1 MIVFI
6 ICIIAAI
13 VCFLWGLSEDGIGSA
28 FFLGFLG
35 GLIGLFIGLLI
46 VLFGCCM
53 FESMPAESKDIEYN
67 EDVKLIDIKDNF
79 GINGQG
85 YLFSSYVKDK
95 LKYVYLY
102 EDEIRGITINTID
115 ADKAYIKY
123 IDNSETPHIQKW
135 SEVSKSKV
143 FNWLFC
149 PCTVRYTIYL
159 PEGAVIEN
167 TYEVDLE

>member
-1 MIVFI
+1 MIMLI
-6 ICIIAAI
+6 ICIVVA
-13 VCFLWGLSEDGIGSA
+13 VGCFLWGLSEDGIGSA
-28 FFLGFLG
+28 FFLGFFG
-35 GLIGLFIGLLI
+35 GFIGFLIGLLV

-53 FESMPAESKDIEYN
+53 FESMPAESKAIEYN
-67 EDVKLIDIKDNF
+67 EDVKLIALEDNF
-79 GINGQG
+79 GTSGRG
-85 YLFSSYVKDK
+85 YLFSSYVKDE

-102 EDEIRGITINTID
+102 EDEIHGITTNSVD
-115 ADKAYIKY
+115 ADKVYIKY

-143 FNWLFC
+143 FNWLFW

>member
-1 MIVFI
+1 MIMVI
-6 ICIIAAI
+6 ICIVVA
-13 VCFLWGLSEDGIGSA
+13 VGCFLWGLSEDGIGSA
-28 FFLGFLG
+28 FFLGFFG
-35 GLIGLFIGLLI
+35 GFIGFLIGLLV

-53 FESMPAESKDIEYN
+53 FESMPAESKAIEYN
-67 EDVKLIDIKDNF
+67 
-79 GINGQG
+79 
-85 YLFSSYVKDK
+85 
-95 LKYVYLY
+95 
-102 EDEIRGITINTID
+102 EDEIRGITTNTVD
-115 ADKAYIKY
+115 ADKTYIKY

>member
-1 MIVFI
+1 MIMLI
-6 ICIIAAI
+6 ICVVAA
-13 VCFLWGLSEDGIGSA
+13 VGCCLWGLYEDGIGSA
-28 FFLGFLG
+28 LFLGFFG
-35 GLIGLFIGLLI
+35 GFIGLLI
-46 VLFGCCM
+46 GTLVILLGCSV
-53 FESMPAESKDIEYN
+53 FESMPAESKAIEYN
-67 EDVKLIDIKDNF
+67 EDVKLIALKDNF
-79 GINGQG
+79 GASGRG
-85 YLFSSYVKDK
+85 YLFSAYVKDE

-102 EDEIRGITINTID
+102 EDEIRGITTNTVD
-115 ADKAYIKY
+115 ADKTYIKY

-159 PEGAVIEN
+159 PEGTVIEN

>member
-1 MIVFI
+1 MIIFI
-6 ICIIAAI
+6 ICIAVA
-13 VCFLWGLSEDGIGSA
+13 VGCFLWGLFEDGIGSA
-28 FFLGFLG
+28 FFLGFFG
-35 GLIGLFIGLLI
+35 GFIGLLI
-46 VLFGCCM
+46 GLLVVLFGCCM
-53 FESMPAESKDIEYN
+53 FENMPAESKAIEYN
-67 EDVKLIDIKDNF
+67 EDVKLIALKDNF

-85 YLFSSYVKDK
+85 YLFSSYVEDE

-102 EDEIRGITINTID
+102 EDEIRGITTNSVD

-135 SEVSKSKV
+135 SEVSKSRV

-149 PCTVRYTIYL
+149 PGTVRYTIYL
-159 PEGAVIEN
+159 PEGSVIEN

>member
-1 MIVFI
+1 MIMFI
-6 ICIIAAI
+6 ICIVVA
-13 VCFLWGLSEDGIGSA
+13 VGWFLWGLSEDGIGFA
-28 FFLGFLG
+28 FLLGFFG
-35 GLIGLFIGLLI
+35 GFIGFLIGLL
-46 VLFGCCM
+46 VALFGCCM
-53 FESMPAESKDIEYN
+53 FESMPAESKAIEYN
-67 EDVKLIDIKDNF
+67 EDVKLIAIKDNF
-79 GINGQG
+79 GVNGQG
-85 YLFSSYVKDK
+85 YLFSSYVKDE

-102 EDEIRGITINTID
+102 EDEIRGITTNSVD

-135 SEVSKSKV
+135 SEVSKSRV
-143 FNWLFC
+143 FNRLFC

>member
-1 MIVFI
+1 MIMLI
-6 ICIIAAI
+6 ICIVTA
-13 VCFLWGLSEDGIGSA
+13 VGCFLWGLSEDGIGSA
-28 FFLGFLG
+28 FFLGFFG
-35 GLIGLFIGLLI
+35 GFIGLLI
-46 VLFGCCM
+46 GLLVVLFGCCM
-53 FESMPAESKDIEYN
+53 FENMPTESKVIEYN
-67 EDVKLIDIKDNF
+67 EDVKLIALKDNF
-79 GINGQG
+79 GVNGQG
-85 YLFSSYVKDK
+85 YLFSSYVKDE

-102 EDEIRGITINTID
+102 EDETRGITTNTVD

-135 SEVSKSKV
+135 SEVSKSAV

-159 PEGAVIEN
+159 PEGTVIEN

>member
-1 MIVFI
+1 MIMLI
-6 ICIIAAI
+6 ICIVVAAG
-13 VCFLWGLSEDGIGSA
+13 CFLWGLSEDGIGSA
-28 FFLGFLG
+28 FFLGFFG
-35 GLIGLFIGLLI
+35 GFIGFLIGLLV

-53 FESMPAESKDIEYN
+53 FESMPAESKAIEYN
-67 EDVKLIDIKDNF
+67 EDVKLIALKDNF

-85 YLFSSYVKDK
+85 YLFSSYVKDE

-102 EDEIRGITINTID
+102 EDEIRGITTNSVD

-123 IDNSETPHIQKW
+123 IDNSEAPHIQKW
-135 SEVSKSKV
+135 SEVSKSRV

-149 PCTVRYTIYL
+149 PGAVRYTIYL
-159 PEGAVIEN
+159 PEGSVIEN

>member
-1 MIVFI
+1 MIMLI
-6 ICIIAAI
+6 ICIVVA
-13 VCFLWGLSEDGIGSA
+13 VGCFLWGLSEDDIGSA
-28 FFLGFLG
+28 FFLGFVG
-35 GLIGLFIGLLI
+35 GFISFFIGLLV

-53 FESMPAESKDIEYN
+53 FESMSAESKAIEYN
-67 EDVKLIDIKDNF
+67 EDVKLIALKDNF

-85 YLFSSYVKDK
+85 YLFSSYVKDE

-102 EDEIRGITINTID
+102 EDEIRGITTNSID

-135 SEVSKSKV
+135 SEVSKSQV

-149 PCTVRYTIYL
+149 PGTVRYTIYL
-159 PEGAVIEN
+159 PEGSVIEN

>member
-1 MIVFI
+1 MIAFI
-6 ICIIAAI
+6 ICIIAA
-13 VCFLWGLSEDGIGSA
+13 VGCFLWGLSEDGIGSA

-53 FESMPAESKDIEYN
+53 FESMPAESKAIEYN
-67 EDVKLIDIKDNF
+67 EDVKLIAIKDNF
-79 GINGQG
+79 GINGRG
-85 YLFSSYVKDK
+85 YLFSSYVKDE

-102 EDEIRGITINTID
+102 EDEIRGITTNTVD

-123 IDNSETPHIQKW
+123 IDNSEIPHIQKW
-135 SEVSKSKV
+135 SEVSKSAV

-149 PCTVRYTIYL
+149 HCTVRYTIYL
-159 PEGAVIEN
+159 PEGSVIES

>member
-1 MIVFI
+1 MIMFI
-6 ICIIAAI
+6 ICIVAA
-13 VCFLWGLSEDGIGSA
+13 VGCFIWGLSEDGIGSA

-35 GLIGLFIGLLI
+35 GFTGFFIGLLV

-53 FESMPAESKDIEYN
+53 FESMPAESKAIEYN
-67 EDVKLIDIKDNF
+67 EDVKLIALKDNF
-79 GINGQG
+79 GMSGRG
-85 YLFSSYVKDK
+85 YLFSSYVKNE

-102 EDEIRGITINTID
+102 EDEIHGITTNSVD

-123 IDNSETPHIQKW
+123 IDNSEVPHIQKW
-135 SEVSKSKV
+135 TEVSKNAI

-149 PCTVRYTIYL
+149 PGSTRYTIYL
-159 PEGAVIEN
+159 PEGSVIEN